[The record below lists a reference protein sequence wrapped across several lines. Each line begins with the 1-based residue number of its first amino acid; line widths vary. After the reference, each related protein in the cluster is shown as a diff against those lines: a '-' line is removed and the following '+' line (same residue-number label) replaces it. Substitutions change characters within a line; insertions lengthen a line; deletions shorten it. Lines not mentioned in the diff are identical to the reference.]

1 MADKDQDTRP
11 KHAPASVLVVD
22 DEVDLADQ
30 IARHLKFLGYEV
42 DTANSAEEA
51 LKKQSCNDYR
61 VLITDIMMPGMHG
74 DELLREIKERD
85 GTIQVI
91 VMSGQVRMT
100 RLLRCLRLGACDCFA
115 KPLNVDELC
124 AAVDSAAKRI
134 DRWAAMMKQFRTGVQ
149 V

>member
-1 MADKDQDTRP
+1 M
-11 KHAPASVLVVD
+11 
-22 DEVDLADQ
+22 DLADQ
-30 IARHLKFLGYEV
+30 IARHLKFLGYDV

-51 LKKQSCNDYR
+51 LEKQTRNDYR
-61 VLITDIMMPGMHG
+61 VIITDIMMPGMHG

-100 RLLRCLRLGACDCFA
+100 RLIRCLRLGACDCFA
-115 KPLNVDELC
+115 KPLDLDELC
-124 AAVDSAAKRI
+124 AAVESAVARI
-134 DRWAAMMKQFRTGVQ
+134 QRWAAMMKQFRTGFQ